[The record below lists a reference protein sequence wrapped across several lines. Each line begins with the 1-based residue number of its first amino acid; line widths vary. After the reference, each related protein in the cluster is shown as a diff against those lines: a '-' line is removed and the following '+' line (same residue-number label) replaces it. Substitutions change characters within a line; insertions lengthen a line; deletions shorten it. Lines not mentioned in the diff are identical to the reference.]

1 MKRTATDGG
10 PAERK
15 VQLAGGSTFTVSIPK
30 GWAQERGITPGTGLF
45 IYPFEDRLVVA
56 PTEHAGADRRAVVD
70 ADAVDTGTLV
80 RRIQAAYAAGADT
93 IEIEAATGFS
103 PEQRRAATTT
113 VTGLVGMEVAEETTR
128 SLVVRSLLDPAEISL
143 QQTISQLRQLA
154 LPMHRDA
161 VEAVTAGDAEFARR
175 VAMRDDD
182 VDRLFALVSR
192 QFYRVLVDV
201 REIDQLE
208 TDRLTAFTQFRIA
221 RQLERVADHA
231 ESIAEIADR
240 QPAPPDGKTADGIES
255 LAADARAVVTTALD
269 GQPVAAL
276 DRRTAVVDALDE
288 FDRTLYDD
296 GDDGAYLHGRLVERI
311 RRTAH
316 NGGNI
321 AEAVSLVDTVD
332 GGS

>member
-1 MKRTATDGG
+1 MKRTQTDGG
-10 PAERK
+10 PAQRK

-30 GWAQERGITPGTGLF
+30 AWAQERDIAPGTGLF
-45 IYPFEDRLVVA
+45 IYPFDDRLVVA
-56 PTEHAGADRRAVVD
+56 PSEHDGTDRRAAVD
-70 ADAVDTGTLV
+70 ADAVDTETLV
-80 RRIQAAYAAGADT
+80 RQIQAAYAAGADT
-93 IEIEAATGFS
+93 IDIESATGFS

-143 QQTISQLRQLA
+143 EQTISQLRQLA
-154 LPMHRDA
+154 VPMHRDA
-161 VEAVTAGDAEFARR
+161 VEAVTQNDAEFARR
-175 VAMRDDD
+175 VALRDDD

-192 QFYRVLVDV
+192 QFYRVLADV

-231 ESIAEIADR
+231 EGIADIADR
-240 QPAPPDGKTADGIES
+240 QPDAPSAEVAERIDS
-255 LAADARAVVTTALD
+255 LADDARGVVTTALD
-269 GQPVAAL
+269 GEAAAAF
-276 DRRTAVVDALDE
+276 DRRAAVVDDLDA
-288 FDRTLYDD
+288 FDRVLYEEA
-296 GDDGAYLHGRLVERI
+296 DGATYLHGRLVESV

-321 AEAVSLVDTVD
+321 AEVVSLSDTV
-332 GGS
+332 GGE

>member
-30 GWAQERGITPGTGLF
+30 GWAQERDIAPGTGLF

-56 PTEHAGADRRAVVD
+56 PTEHASADRRATID
-70 ADAVDTGTLV
+70 ADTFETEMLV

-93 IEIEAATGFS
+93 IEIEATTGFS
-103 PEQRRAATTT
+103 PEQRRAATGTI
-113 VTGLVGMEVAEETTR
+113 TGLVGMEVAEETTR

-161 VEAVTAGDAEFARR
+161 VEAVVEGDAEFARR
-175 VAMRDDD
+175 VALRDDD

-201 REIDQLE
+201 REMDQLE

-231 ESIAEIADR
+231 EGIAEIVGR
-240 QPAPPDGKTADGIES
+240 QPAPPNGEIADGIEA
-255 LAADARAVVTTALD
+255 LAADARGVVTTALD
-269 GQPVAAL
+269 GQPVEAL
-276 DRRTAVVDALDE
+276 DRRTAVVDALEE

-296 GDDGAYLHGRLVERI
+296 GGDGAYLYGRLLERI
-311 RRTAH
+311 RRTAK

-321 AEAVSLVDTVD
+321 AEVVSLVDAVD
-332 GGS
+332 GGP